1 MDGKVGNDEVGTVK
15 PWSLL
20 EVPYGWKECN
30 GQEISRDKYNDLFK
44 KFRTQHVSNTST
56 ITLLTQYGAGDGSTT
71 FNLPDYQ
78 ETALVGVGENLI
90 NTTSIPNHETYS
102 LGQFRND
109 AVKYHK
115 HGRGT
120 MNITGGAA
128 FYTMYDDH
136 GGCWGSFWWDTS
148 GAHRNPSNSSSSG
161 VASFDASRNWVGLSS
176 VPVDD
181 NGNSITTSNSNRGK
195 RKGVKYIIKVSY

>member
-1 MDGKVGNDEVGTVK
+1 M
-15 PWSLL
+15 L
-20 EVPYGWKECN
+20 EVPYGWLECN
-30 GQEISRDKYNDLFK
+30 GQAVSRDKYNDLFE
-44 KFRTQHVSNTST
+44 KFRTQRVSNTST
-56 ITLLTQYGAGDGSTT
+56 ITLLTRYGVGDGSTT

-120 MNITGGAA
+120 MEIWGRVDAYYRADGSPQGA
-128 FYTMYDDH
+128 FYIDNN
-136 GGCWGSFWWDTS
+136 GS
-148 GAHRNPSNSSSSG
+148 HRNPGNSDVGGAVGFRASDNWSG
-161 VASFDASRNWVGLSS
+161 LTS

-181 NGNSITTSNSNRGK
+181 NGNNITTSNSNRGK